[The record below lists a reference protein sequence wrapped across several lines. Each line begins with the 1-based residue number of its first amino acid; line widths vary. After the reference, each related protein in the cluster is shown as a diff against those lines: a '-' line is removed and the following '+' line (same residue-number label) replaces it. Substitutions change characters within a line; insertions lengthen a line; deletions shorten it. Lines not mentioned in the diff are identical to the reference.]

1 MKCDIHAY
9 NMLYNSVRF
18 CIFKRPAVHCYCCF
32 SLGYTKKHTYF
43 HISFSNENGLGNL
56 IANPWLFWPPEDA
69 LIFLLLHFGVPSNY
83 IPTKGPVKQCSINLK
98 KKIIRLHFVNWKAA
112 IKKNKQIKYSKTY
125 VDFVDNTYHSTHT
138 ELRNT
143 KHFGFYNQLSN
154 NGVTRGTS

>member
-83 IPTKGPVKQCSINLK
+83 IPTKGPVKQS
-98 KKIIRLHFVNWKAA
+98 
-112 IKKNKQIKYSKTY
+112 IKYHQSEYLISRGSGCHSKGCEFKSQQRQN
-125 VDFVDNTYHSTHT
+125 D
-138 ELRNT
+138 
-143 KHFGFYNQLSN
+143 FYN
-154 NGVTRGTS
+154 RGKNEDMVILAPSSIQ

>member
-69 LIFLLLHFGVPSNY
+69 LIFLLSLERLCVQ
-83 IPTKGPVKQCSINLK
+83 ITTKAKKFLIK
-98 KKIIRLHFVNWKAA
+98 KKMKTWWWWPFFYSIKSWVCYSWSCFQPSHFSVSIVNS
-112 IKKNKQIKYSKTY
+112 KKNS
-125 VDFVDNTYHSTHT
+125 V
-138 ELRNT
+138 LT
-143 KHFGFYNQLSN
+143 KS
-154 NGVTRGTS
+154 VA